1 MQQFIKLEK
10 HAILWQQH
18 TQLTTFQHWNHMNAA
33 IIAAKV
39 GVGTAPSLAGLA
51 ELKLSHKTERNIGP
65 HYSCGA
71 HSLVVFLEDLPVQ
84 GVSDSFRHLHH
95 LGTSVSNRTK
105 SSPPP
110 LYLPSAC
117 FRQDVFILRRYHLT
131 SSYSVSTAEPR
142 EGDLDP
148 TCAASTDLSGG
159 LALRDFC
166 CQGFGNESS
175 SIPSSLVKLAG
186 WTTCSCGRERV
197 WE

>member
-1 MQQFIKLEK
+1 MFDKRKREWHLRSTVILKTACSETFKMHNGFPTSSSLETACMSSGLCKL
-10 HAILWQQH
+10 
-18 TQLTTFQHWNHMNAA
+18 WNSVV
-33 IIAAKV
+33 AKNV
-39 GVGTAPSLAGLA
+39 MFNVAL
-51 ELKLSHKTERNIGP
+51 
-65 HYSCGA
+65 
-71 HSLVVFLEDLPVQ
+71 HSLILYPEDLPVQ

-95 LGTSVSNRTK
+95 LGTSISNKTK

-117 FRQDVFILRRYHLT
+117 FRQDAFILRRYHLT
-131 SSYSVSTAEPR
+131 SSYSFSTAEPR

-159 LALRDFC
+159 LALRDCC

-186 WTTCSCGRERV
+186 WTTCSRGRERV